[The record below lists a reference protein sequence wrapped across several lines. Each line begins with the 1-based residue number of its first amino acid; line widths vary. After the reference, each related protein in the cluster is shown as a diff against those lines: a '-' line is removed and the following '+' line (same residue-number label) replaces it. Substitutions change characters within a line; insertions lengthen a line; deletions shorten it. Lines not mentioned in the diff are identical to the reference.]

1 MESLT
6 VKLEKIKEMISGGQ
20 YEKAADEIF
29 LYLDTFSGQSDKEL
43 VYKFLRILNL
53 ICDKSPNIT
62 VKTVKRI
69 QKFINDSNSWLRLV
83 SLEVLYQISMYR
95 PNILLDLIDELRSR
109 LFDKDAAVRRLTVKL
124 MGKLLLSLHLDNEK
138 LNILI
143 DEFIE
148 KLMDQDWK
156 VKLYVIKTL
165 KKILNQDYTK
175 IKDLEPLLSIV
186 IINLRDK
193 DDDVARATA
202 ELLKVLGTYFLSKN
216 KIFYVLLN
224 LLYNEEPRVKELIIW
239 LFGEIGKERSS
250 EIIPIIP
257 QIIDLLKTDNYRIQ
271 LKVIDA
277 LVNISENNFDQI
289 WSNLIES
296 LDTSNQRFRNN
307 LINALYHLGQD
318 NINEIFRYIFE
329 ELEHP
334 SENVR
339 EAIATVFKRLFEEY
353 QVEIENEITKILY
366 ELESKYWRKRKN
378 TIQLLESISL
388 ILDQEEISVWIVV
401 EFENTL
407 KKEMDM
413 DVKKELISSIKKLK
427 ENFENI
433 DDKIKRIQKTINSL
447 RERIKE
453 FQKMPVKF
461 RKKMNSYIEN
471 FQFNETEIELNKM
484 YNQILD
490 DINKFHNRLN
500 NFRYKRL
507 AFDLIEEWEDTRV
520 QILDE
525 MSIIK
530 EFISKIYKEKKSEF
544 KSELVKKI
552 DILEDRI
559 DILKANFDYIK
570 DNEFNVN
577 LDKAL
582 SEAVVN
588 NENIGEKFENITMVR
603 KNLFKLDV
611 DIRELLIQ
619 NLEFNEIF
627 RDLLQK
633 WVTTKI
639 EIQEYLSEL
648 DHQIKEIKDRI
659 VRDYSQSHEKGEFK
673 FPDAEFENLKDQLA
687 FQLLQGHIQSIFSH
701 GFEFFKAF
709 NDNFDNLSSKI
720 ELLTR
725 KKKFA
730 QAKKLMEINST
741 QIQNFISETE
751 DQIDNLIGKE
761 IFAEKDDAF
770 NLYIRPYLEKWSAA
784 KELIISKLKRFVEK
798 NEKNIFLNQIQNYLT
813 IANPISVDLLSS
825 YTGLENSKL
834 KALILRFI
842 NKEKLDAKIIDN
854 NVYSKEFESEV
865 TNTKNL
871 LFFKNIKTIGNK
883 IYLNFKLTNPSNYK
897 YRDLQ
902 IYLKYPSYL

>member
-447 RERIKE
+447 RERIK
-453 FQKMPVKF
+453 
-461 RKKMNSYIEN
+461 
-471 FQFNETEIELNKM
+471 
-484 YNQILD
+484 
-490 DINKFHNRLN
+490 
-500 NFRYKRL
+500 
-507 AFDLIEEWEDTRV
+507 
-520 QILDE
+520 
-525 MSIIK
+525 
-530 EFISKIYKEKKSEF
+530 
-544 KSELVKKI
+544 
-552 DILEDRI
+552 
-559 DILKANFDYIK
+559 
-570 DNEFNVN
+570 
-577 LDKAL
+577 
-582 SEAVVN
+582 
-588 NENIGEKFENITMVR
+588 
-603 KNLFKLDV
+603 
-611 DIRELLIQ
+611 
-619 NLEFNEIF
+619 
-627 RDLLQK
+627 
-633 WVTTKI
+633 
-639 EIQEYLSEL
+639 
-648 DHQIKEIKDRI
+648 
-659 VRDYSQSHEKGEFK
+659 
-673 FPDAEFENLKDQLA
+673 
-687 FQLLQGHIQSIFSH
+687 
-701 GFEFFKAF
+701 
-709 NDNFDNLSSKI
+709 
-720 ELLTR
+720 
-725 KKKFA
+725 
-730 QAKKLMEINST
+730 
-741 QIQNFISETE
+741 
-751 DQIDNLIGKE
+751 
-761 IFAEKDDAF
+761 
-770 NLYIRPYLEKWSAA
+770 
-784 KELIISKLKRFVEK
+784 
-798 NEKNIFLNQIQNYLT
+798 
-813 IANPISVDLLSS
+813 
-825 YTGLENSKL
+825 
-834 KALILRFI
+834 
-842 NKEKLDAKIIDN
+842 
-854 NVYSKEFESEV
+854 
-865 TNTKNL
+865 
-871 LFFKNIKTIGNK
+871 
-883 IYLNFKLTNPSNYK
+883 
-897 YRDLQ
+897 
-902 IYLKYPSYL
+902 